1 MENPA
6 ILAGSVSVAYLQG
19 LVEHLQRRDIAPER
33 LLAHVQLTPEILSQ
47 RDQRIAASAY
57 LSLLGA
63 GVRLSGDDNLGLHLG
78 EAVRPGYY
86 GVLGYLVMSCATLAD
101 ALHRQARYAAL
112 VGGLGLVSLDDEPS
126 RDGSE
131 PLVAH
136 RWKPLLPQQQRQQ
149 CEETLAGWVSFGRW
163 ISGLDIAPTEV
174 RFQHPAPPDIR
185 EHQRIFRCPV
195 LFGQADNALVFP
207 RRLLGVPLGQADAQ
221 VQRML
226 DAYAE
231 RLLGEL
237 RSSHAVL
244 DQARLVLSRQ
254 LPEQGPDLEAVAGA
268 LALSPRTLQRRLR
281 EAGLSFSQ
289 LVDETRQQLAL
300 HYLRDPALELAE
312 IAFLIG
318 FSEPSSLTRAF
329 RRWTGESPGEYR
341 RHLSGLSDCAECV
354 SL

>member
-1 MENPA
+1 MDNPA

-19 LVEHLQRRDIAPER
+19 LIDHLQRQGVAPEV
-33 LLAHVQLTPEILSQ
+33 LLAHAQLTPEVLAQ
-47 RDQRIAASAY
+47 RDQRVAASAY
-57 LSLLGA
+57 LALLGE
-63 GVRLSGDDNLGLHLG
+63 GVRLSGDDCLGLHLG

-86 GVLGYLVMSCATLAD
+86 GVLGYLIMSCATLAD

-112 VGGLGLVSLDDEPS
+112 VGNLGVVGLDDEPS
-126 RDGSE
+126 RPDCE

-136 RWKPLLPQQQRQQ
+136 SWQPLLPQQQRQVS
-149 CEETLAGWVSFGRW
+149 EETLAGWVSFGRW

-174 RFQHPAPPDIR
+174 RFQHPAPADTS

-195 LFGQADNALVFP
+195 LFDQADNALIFP
-207 RRLLGVPLGQADAQ
+207 KRLLGVPLGQADAQ
-221 VQRML
+221 VQGTL
-226 DAYAE
+226 DAYAD

-237 RSSHAVL
+237 KQGHHVL
-244 DQARLVLSRQ
+244 DQARMQLARQ
-254 LPEQGPDLEAVAGA
+254 LPEQGSDLEAIASA

-312 IAFLIG
+312 IAFLVG
-318 FSEPSSLTRAF
+318 FSEPGSLARAF
-329 RRWTGESPGEYR
+329 RRWTGTSPGEYR
-341 RHLSGLSDCAECV
+341 RHLCS
-354 SL
+354 